1 MNTAALLAK
10 RQEIFY
16 IRKNIQSINIFE
28 IEIFFSE
35 YALLA
40 KKQEIISKFLR

>member
-1 MNTAALLAK
+1 MHNATILAK
-10 RQEIFY
+10 RQEIFD